1 MEFRVEG
8 SGFRVVKVQGSG
20 FSRSRAEGS
29 GFRVEDLEL
38 RN

>member
-1 MEFRVEG
+1 VEFRVEG